1 MSGAGH
7 IGARTGFVGNHVS
20 VGPTGVEYDVI
31 IEFESSVGLPP
42 DVAAATRERIER
54 AREAAER
61 VLQGRH
67 IPLPADLETAIAEVL
82 EARRRPCA
90 QYFWA
95 PVQKS
100 GFGGGH
106 GQPRARGDLQPRGT
120 TQQAQRLR
128 TELIDAVDALG
139 ALLFDEEEPH
149 A

>member
-82 EARRRPCA
+82 EARRRL
-90 QYFWA
+90 
-95 PVQKS
+95 
-100 GFGGGH
+100 
-106 GQPRARGDLQPRGT
+106 RDLQPRGT